1 MKKILSMMLSAT
13 MIISLTA
20 CGSTAKTET
29 TAQTKE
35 AVSETAQSANESG
48 TNVDGYVL
56 RLGTDAVG
64 GTANTA
70 LEAMS
75 AVVNQNTTLK
85 TSTVVTTGAVEIIN
99 LINSG
104 ELEGGY
110 AGTINLIQAINGEAP
125 FSGPVPVEAMT
136 QGFGFVS
143 WMLPMI
149 TTADKGIS
157 SYEELEGKTVAFPQ
171 QGSASAEVMKVL
183 FDCYG
188 LTDKVNIEYFGWN
201 DAWEALK
208 DGRVDAACGS
218 WANGLPASGI
228 IELCTTRDIVILP
241 MSEEIGQQLNSIND
255 GIAYEGM
262 THENDASIPEGEE
275 RFAARNS
282 GVCVFSADVDEEVVY
297 QFVKTCLDNVEA
309 LGNISKDLAVFKDY
323 VTSVCVPSIP
333 FHPGAA
339 RALKEAGL
347 WDDTFTVYGE

>member
-1 MKKILSMMLSAT
+1 MKKTIALLLAVMMLCTVLAG
-13 MIISLTA
+13 
-20 CGSTAKTET
+20 CGDNNTQNGNNDSP
-29 TAQTKE
+29 TK
-35 AVSETAQSANESG
+35 
-48 TNVDGYVL
+48 GYVL

-75 AVVNQNTTLK
+75 AIVNQKTDMK

-110 AGTINLIQAINGEAP
+110 AGTINLIQALNGEAP
-125 FSGPVPVEAMT
+125 FTAAIPMEYMCQA
-136 QGFGFVS
+136 FGFVS
-143 WMLPMI
+143 WMLPII
-149 TTADKGIS
+149 TTADKGITT
-157 SYEELEGKTVAFPQ
+157 YEQLAGKTVAFPQ
-171 QGSASAEVMKVL
+171 QGSASAEVMKIL

-188 LTDKVNIEYFGWN
+188 LTGKANIEYFGWS

-218 WANGLPASGI
+218 WSNGIPASGI
-228 IELCTTRDIVILP
+228 IELCTTRDLVILP
-241 MSEEIGQQLNSIND
+241 MSEEVGEKLHAAND
-255 GIAYEGM
+255 GIAYQAM
-262 THENDASIPEGEE
+262 TNANDASIPEGEV
-275 RFAARNS
+275 RYAARNS
-282 GVCVFSADVDEEVVY
+282 GVCVFGAKVSEEAVY
-297 QFVKTCLDNVEA
+297 TFVKTCIDNIDA
-309 LGNISKDLAVFKDY
+309 LGNISQDLKVLKDY
-323 VTSVCVPSIP
+323 LTSVCVPSVP

>member
-1 MKKILSMMLSAT
+1 MKKLSVLLLSLLMVLCLAGCSESKDTAAT
-13 MIISLTA
+13 
-20 CGSTAKTET
+20 STG
-29 TAQTKE
+29 
-35 AVSETAQSANESG
+35 ESK
-48 TNVDGYVL
+48 VDGYIL

-75 AVVNQNTTLK
+75 AVVNQNTGLK
-85 TSTVVTTGAVEIIN
+85 TSTIVTTGAVEIIN

-110 AGTINLIQAINGEAP
+110 AGTINLIQALNGEAP
-125 FSGPVPVEAMT
+125 FSGKIPMEAMT

-149 TTADKGIS
+149 TTENTGIKT
-157 SYEELEGKTVAFPQ
+157 YEDLAGKKVAFPQ
-171 QGSASAEVMKVL
+171 QGSASAEVMKIL
-183 FDCYG
+183 FDVYG
-188 LTDKVNIEYFGWN
+188 LTDKVNIEYFGWS

-241 MSEEIGQQLNSIND
+241 MSEEVGKKLNSINN
-255 GIAYEGM
+255 GIAYQGM
-262 THENDASIPEGEE
+262 TSENDASIPAGEE

-282 GVCVFSADVDEEVVY
+282 GVCIFAASCDEEAVY
-297 QFVKTCLDNVEA
+297 QFVKTCLDNVDA
-309 LGNISKDLAVFKDY
+309 LGNISTDLKVFKDY
-323 VTSVCVPSIP
+323 CLSVCVPSIP

-347 WDDTFTVYGE
+347 WDDQFKVYGE